1 MANEPSTTD
10 LIQLKEL
17 RDGVIILKDDS
28 LRGVIQV
35 SAINFELRS
44 SDEQAAI
51 LQQYASFLN
60 SIDFPVQMIV
70 HSRRFDI
77 SEYLANV
84 QAASDLLTN
93 ELLKVQAVEYIR
105 FINELSTLSNIMS
118 KNFYIVIPL
127 SVVSTKEGK
136 GVIAGMKDMLSMFK
150 KSKTS
155 AQQTVTAEQLTTYKG
170 QLQQRADLIIGGLS
184 GMGLKGHMLEQ
195 DELLK
200 LFNDLYNP
208 KVPAPLKPNA

>member
-1 MANEPSTTD
+1 MANDPSTTD

-17 RDGVIILKDDS
+17 RDGVALLKDGS
-28 LRGVIQV
+28 LRGIVQV

-60 SIDFPVQMIV
+60 SIDFPIQMIV

-84 QAASDLLTN
+84 QTAAEQLTN
-93 ELLKVQAVEYIR
+93 ELLKVQATEYIR
-105 FINELSTLSNIMS
+105 FIGELSSLSNIMA
-118 KNFYIVIPL
+118 KNFYVAIPL
-127 SVVSTKEGK
+127 SVTPTKEGK
-136 GVIAGMKDMLSMFK
+136 GFIAGIKDVFK
-150 KSKTS
+150 KSPT
-155 AQQTVTAEQLTTYKG
+155 AQQSVTSEQLTSYKG

-184 GMGLKGHMLEQ
+184 GMGLQGHMLEQ
-195 DELLK
+195 AELLK
-200 LFNDLYNP
+200 LFNELYNP
-208 KVPAPLKPNA
+208 VVPPPQKTNA